1 MNEEPSNQNLSEPR
15 EPGTGTAQVP
25 MAVMIVLIIFGYIGC
40 NKVDTSNA
48 DFSAKVHAPFTDPI
62 EVASLAPS
70 AKELMLTRGKGLYA
84 NCNGCH
90 GPNGMGTAGKI
101 PPLAGSE
108 WVLGDADTVAAI
120 VLNGLG
126 GSIQVAGKSYGNEAM
141 TPFGP
146 TLSDGDIAA
155 VISYVRNEWGNAA
168 EVISA
173 EEVAKVRARI
183 QDSGFSGNWNQ
194 DSPTDSLQAHDF
206 KLPQ

>member
-1 MNEEPSNQNLSEPR
+1 MSEDQSNLNLSEPS
-15 EPGTGTAQVP
+15 EPSTGTVQIP
-25 MAVMIVLIIFGYIGC
+25 MGIMIVLILFGYIGC
-40 NKVDTSNA
+40 NKVDSLNA
-48 DFSAKVHAPFTDPI
+48 NFSANVHAPFTDPI

-108 WVLGDADTVAAI
+108 WVMGDAKTVAAI
-120 VLNGLG
+120 VLNGLSG
-126 GSIQVAGKSYGNEAM
+126 NIQVTGKPFSKEAM

-155 VISYVRNEWGNAA
+155 VISYVRNEWGNTA
-168 EVISA
+168 EIITA

-183 QDSGFSGNWNQ
+183 KAKGHTGNWNQ
-194 DSPTDSLQAHDF
+194 DSPTDSLQANDF
-206 KLPQ
+206 KLPH